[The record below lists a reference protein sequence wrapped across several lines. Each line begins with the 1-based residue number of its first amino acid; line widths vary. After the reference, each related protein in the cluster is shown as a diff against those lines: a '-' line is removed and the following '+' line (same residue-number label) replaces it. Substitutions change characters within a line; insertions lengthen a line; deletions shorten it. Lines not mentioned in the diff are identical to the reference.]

1 MCYRS
6 DFTLRKNKNVIT
18 KLNVNKFRIN
28 DELTRLETFYF
39 DITTI
44 NITTRNDRT
53 IVLDQIL
60 GS

>member
-1 MCYRS
+1 MCYRK
-6 DFTLRKNKNVIT
+6 DFTLKKNKNVIT

-44 NITTRNDRT
+44 NITTHNDRT
-53 IVLDQIL
+53 IVLDQIP
-60 GS
+60 GN